1 MRIILLDRLSQWM
14 VDGHLVI
21 KYRTS
26 ASTTMDGGSAEIA
39 GANFC
44 QPLTPSSAENLE
56 RSIKIIR

>member
-1 MRIILLDRLSQWM
+1 
-14 VDGHLVI
+14 
-21 KYRTS
+21 
-26 ASTTMDGGSAEIA
+26 MDGGSAEIA